1 MAALMM
7 LCPDIHASFRKTE
20 DSPAVQVVTS
30 NKNAKRL
37 EGGMLKMAKPFLKK
51 TPISIIMDDIEMM
64 VICPLEKDGDEFTA
78 NMKKMLGSY
87 MKVYDID
94 DEFNR
99 MYIYIDA
106 PQNES
111 FTELIIHYTRPE
123 KSILVFEGDFTVE
136 SLKKVGELSK
146 QQRQQ
151 KRHSKH

>member
-1 MAALMM
+1 MM
-7 LCPDIHASFRKTE
+7 LCPDINASSRKAE
-20 DSPAVQVVTS
+20 ESPAVKMVTS

-51 TPISIIMDDIEMM
+51 TPISIVMDDIEMM
-64 VICPLEKDGDEFTA
+64 VICPLENEDDGFTEKA
-78 NMKKMLGSY
+78 EKMLGSY
-87 MKVYDID
+87 MKVYEID

-151 KRHSKH
+151 KRQSKR